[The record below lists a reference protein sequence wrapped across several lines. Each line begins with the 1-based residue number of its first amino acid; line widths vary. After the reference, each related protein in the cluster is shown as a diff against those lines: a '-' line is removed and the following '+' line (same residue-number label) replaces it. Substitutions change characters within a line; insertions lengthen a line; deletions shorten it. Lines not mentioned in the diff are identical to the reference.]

1 MKTPLLILV
10 SLATLAGCSFAA
22 RSPESYRDDVKAV
35 LETKNAEIRACYDG
49 VLKGNPGVAGK
60 VTVMFDVVEDTGA
73 ITNVKVDKAQTTA
86 PAPVA
91 DCVTKSL
98 GGLLIKPADARLGQ
112 GTWVYEFAAPP
123 PPAPAAPVPAPPK
136 S

>member
-22 RSPESYRDDVKAV
+22 RSPEAYRDDVKV
-35 LETKNAEIRACYDG
+35 VIETKNAEIRACYDG
-49 VLKGNPGVAGK
+49 VLKASPGVAGK
-60 VTVMFDVVEDTGA
+60 VTVKFDVAEDTGQVS
-73 ITNVKVDKAQTTA
+73 NVQVDKAQTTA
-86 PAPVA
+86 PDAVCA
-91 DCVTKSL
+91 CVTKSIN
-98 GGLLIKPADARLGQ
+98 GLEIKPPDARLGQ

-123 PPAPAAPVPAPPK
+123 PAAQAPAAAPK